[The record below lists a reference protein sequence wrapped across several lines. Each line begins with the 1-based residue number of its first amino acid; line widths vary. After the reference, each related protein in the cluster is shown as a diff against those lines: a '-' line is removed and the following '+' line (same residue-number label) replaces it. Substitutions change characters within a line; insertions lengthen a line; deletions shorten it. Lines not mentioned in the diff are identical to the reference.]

1 MNTREE
7 FGKYLLLKKLAEDP
21 LGESFRAG
29 RLGQQG
35 LEQVV
40 LLRVFNGQGL
50 DSEGLWKILSGRQ
63 GLQSALKSPNIG
75 SGVDAGRVRGVPYVA
90 YDYISG
96 KDLATLISQASRET
110 SPFPTDHALLI
121 ADRIGLALTAAYE
134 ARHGGD
140 RVLHGMVVPQLTM
153 VSNEGE
159 TRLLGFEAGPG
170 LAAKAGSLPEAIQRY
185 LAPEV
190 RNGGAPT
197 KTSDVFSLGAILLEL
212 LTGRAAPLT
221 TSEGYGTLIDQA
233 RLAAEGTPL
242 PAPVATL
249 LKRSLAP
256 AADRISDA
264 PSWHKLLSKV
274 MSEGGYNATTFN
286 LAFFMHNLFREEIER
301 ESREIEAEK
310 TLEVPMSQIS
320 SVASG
325 GAATMAVPREVADKA
340 SPTAAPADDTA
351 AVRARYGL
359 EGAASEESAGGSK
372 KGLWI
377 AVAAAVVIA
386 VAAGLYFTVFAPKS
400 GQPAAAPPMPAA
412 QAQMPVAEV
421 QQEEPPA
428 PPTPDP
434 AELQAQIDKMVE
446 EKTQAMEASLKEQ
459 YDKKITDMQHQLQD
473 AQEAA
478 AERARREEEA
488 KKAADEARKKAA
500 AEEAAQAKAPAE
512 TVSEPAEAAGM
523 AEQDQATGQGAPGA
537 TTPARQ
543 GQATPPRQPAPQP
556 KPAPAQ
562 PEVRVGEL
570 VQGGAGVVPP
580 RVVRRATPEFPPVA
594 ARLHKTATV
603 DVRVLVDENGN
614 VADAEV
620 DGRKVGFGFD
630 QAALAAARTSTYE
643 AATKYGVKVKMWVT
657 VRFVFG
663 R

>member
-7 FGKYLLLKKLAEDP
+7 FGKYLLLKKLSEDP

-40 LLRVFNGQGL
+40 LLRVLNGQGL
-50 DSEGLWKILSGRQ
+50 DGDRLWQVLSGRQ
-63 GLQSALKSPNIG
+63 DLQGALKSPNIG

-96 KDLATLISQASRET
+96 KNLATLITQAARES

-140 RVLHGMVVPQLTM
+140 RVLHGMVVPQLAM

-170 LAAKAGSLPEAIQRY
+170 LAAQAASLPESIQRY

-190 RNGGAPT
+190 RGGSQPT

-212 LTGRAAPLT
+212 LTGRTAPMT
-221 TSEGYGTLIDQA
+221 TAEGYGAMIDQA

-256 AADRISDA
+256 AEGRIPDA
-264 PSWHKLLSKV
+264 PSWHKLLSKL
-274 MSEGGYNATTFN
+274 MAEGGYNATTFN
-286 LAFFMHNLFREEIER
+286 LAFFMHNLFRDEIER
-301 ESREIEAEK
+301 ESQEIEAEK
-310 TLEVPMSQIS
+310 TMELPVVQGTG
-320 SVASG
+320 VAAA
-325 GAATMAVPREVADKA
+325 GAETMAVPQEVIDKA
-340 SPTAAPADDTA
+340 TGAAPPADDTA

-359 EGAASEESAGGSK
+359 EEPPADEAGGGSK
-372 KGLWI
+372 KVLWI
-377 AVAAAVVIA
+377 SLAAAVVVAAIA
-386 VAAGLYFTVFAPKS
+386 VGVYFTMFAPATRA
-400 GQPAAAPPMPAA
+400 PASEPPLA
-412 QAQMPVAEV
+412 QAQMPAP
-421 QQEEPPA
+421 EPQPA
-428 PPTPDP
+428 VPPEPAGPDP

-446 EKTQAMEASLKEQ
+446 EKTQAMEANLKEQ
-459 YDKKITDMQHQLQD
+459 YDKRITDMQRQLQD
-473 AQEAA
+473 AQAAA

-488 KKAADEARKKAA
+488 RKAAAAEEARKKAA
-500 AEEAAQAKAPAE
+500 AEEAAQKKLEAE
-512 TVSEPAEAAGM
+512 TVTEPAEATGM
-523 AEQDQATGQGAPGA
+523 TAQDQTATQGAAGA
-537 TTPARQ
+537 AQTQ
-543 GQATPPRQPAPQP
+543 GQAAQRQPAP
-556 KPAPAQ
+556 KPQ
-562 PEVRVGEL
+562 PEPEPVQPQVRVGEL
-570 VQGGAGVVPP
+570 VQDGPGVIPP
-580 RVVRRATPEFPPVA
+580 RVVHRATPVFPPVA
-594 ARLHKTATV
+594 ARLNKTATV
-603 DVRVLVDENGN
+603 DVRVLVDETGK
-614 VADAEV
+614 VADAEIE
-620 DGRKVGFGFD
+620 GRKPGFGFD
-630 QAALAAARTSTYE
+630 KAALDAARRSSF
-643 AATKYGVKVKMWVT
+643 APATKYGVKVKMWVT